1 MGSGLRAFDKQKASV
16 AKSMVRSDLPTWGQS
31 VVPSLIYPNS
41 IILWA
46 YLGLFIHDVVIF

>member
-16 AKSMVRSDLPTWGQS
+16 AKSMVRSDLSTWGQG
-31 VVPSLIYPNS
+31 VVPGLIYPNS

-46 YLGLFIHDVVIF
+46 YLGLFIHDVAIF

>member
-1 MGSGLRAFDKQKASV
+1 MGSGLRAFDKQKVSV
-16 AKSMVRSDLPTWGQS
+16 AKSMVRSDLSTWGQS

-46 YLGLFIHDVVIF
+46 YLGLFIHDVAIF